1 MNDIRPRLLHIVTE
15 YDRRQSK
22 RKGYNP
28 YALAHYCRAIGN
40 VMEAIGNGEPIEQ
53 ALKHG
58 FCGSLLR
65 HVAKKLGLTVE
76 YSKFD

>member
-1 MNDIRPRLLHIVTE
+1 MRVKLLNIVVE

-28 YALAHYCRAIGN
+28 YALGHYCGAVGN
-40 VMEAIGNGEPIEQ
+40 VIDAIDNGKPIEE
-53 ALKHG
+53 ALKAG

-65 HVAKKLGLTVE
+65 HVAKKLGLSVRYE
-76 YSKFD
+76 SWE